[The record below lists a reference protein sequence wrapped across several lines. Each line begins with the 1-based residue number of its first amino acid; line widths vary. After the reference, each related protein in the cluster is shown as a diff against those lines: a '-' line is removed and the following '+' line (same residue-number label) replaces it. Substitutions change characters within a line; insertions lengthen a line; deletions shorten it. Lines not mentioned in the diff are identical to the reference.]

1 MHQENLVGNPADLDA
16 LIKDRPP
23 TEFEKHMHD
32 LEVRRLED
40 LAQRR
45 SLDIESELK
54 ERTSHRPPPNLVLE
68 SKTECCCK
76 TTTGTSRSDILGQHA
91 WSLKCLLQ
99 DIRSVSQSFGGEQRA
114 NATLAVRH
122 LEDALHRIKLALEQ

>member
-32 LEVRRLED
+32 LEVRRLQD
-40 LAQRR
+40 LAQR
-45 SLDIESELK
+45 IEGA
-54 ERTSHRPPPNLVLE
+54 
-68 SKTECCCK
+68 KTECIEQEKQECSSYPM
-76 TTTGTSRSDILGQHA
+76 GDAWLGRHA

-99 DIRSVSQSFGGEQRA
+99 DIRAASEALEGEQRA

-122 LEDALHRIKLALEQ
+122 LEDAFHRINLALPDDEQT